1 MARKTPPKK
10 IRKKIPISRKTT
22 EVKISGSFLLDGSGK
37 VKVDTGIKFLDHML
51 DEFAFHGFFDLVIKA
66 EGDLGVD
73 IHHTNED
80 IGIVLGDA
88 IKKSI
93 GDTKG
98 IRRFGEATV
107 SMEDVLAQVA
117 IDICGRGSFS
127 SNLPDIKPKKSTY
140 CFEDAEHFL
149 DSLAKRSGANIKVNI
164 IQPGDKN
171 IHHILE
177 ATFKALGLAM
187 DRATQIDERRKGTPS
202 TKGIIDL

>member
-1 MARKTPPKK
+1 
-10 IRKKIPISRKTT
+10 
-22 EVKISGSFLLDGSGK
+22 
-37 VKVDTGIKFLDHML
+37 ML

-202 TKGIIDL
+202 TKGIIDI